1 MTKRPTATWR
11 MTDALATKLRSFEG
25 KVRLRRFAKGE
36 QLYRQDE
43 VNTCFYFVKSG
54 LVQVSIFRRDG
65 TEVVLENMGP
75 NALCGE
81 GAAFDGLPRFS
92 TAVAV
97 EATEALEFDTAR
109 LESLIL
115 EDPQFAL
122 ALLRLTSL
130 KQRILALRLEH
141 LVSNDPEE
149 RILELLGRLSR
160 MFAVD
165 HERGRKILTHLTHE
179 QIASMTGTSRVTVT
193 RTLGRLRDK
202 GMLAVEDGY
211 TILAIDLPPQLP
223 HRG

>member
-1 MTKRPTATWR
+1 
-11 MTDALATKLRSFEG
+11 
-25 KVRLRRFAKGE
+25 
-36 QLYRQDE
+36 
-43 VNTCFYFVKSG
+43 
-54 LVQVSIFRRDG
+54 
-65 TEVVLENMGP
+65 MGP

-97 EATEALEFDTAR
+97 EATEALEFDTSR
-109 LESLIL
+109 LVSLMR
-115 EDPQFAL
+115 EDPEFAL

-149 RILELLGRLSR
+149 RILELLSRLSK

-165 HERGRKILTHLTHE
+165 HERGRKILTYLTHE

-202 GMLAVEDGY
+202 GKLYVEDGY
-211 TILAIDLPPQLP
+211 TILAKDLDD
-223 HRG
+223 

>member
-1 MTKRPTATWR
+1 
-11 MTDALATKLRSFEG
+11 
-25 KVRLRRFAKGE
+25 VRLRRFSEGE

-43 VNTCFYFVKSG
+43 INSHFYFIKSG

-92 TAVAV
+92 SAVAV
-97 EATEALEFDTAR
+97 EPTEALEFDVAR
-109 LESLIL
+109 LEALMR
-115 EDPQFAL
+115 EDPEFAL

-149 RILELLGRLSR
+149 RILELLSRLSE

-165 HERGRKILTHLTHE
+165 HKMGRKILTHLTHE

-202 GMLAVEDGY
+202 GKLSVEEGY
-211 TILAIDLPPQLP
+211 TILAGDLED
-223 HRG
+223 

>member
-1 MTKRPTATWR
+1 MVTVSISW
-11 MTDALATKLRSFEG
+11 
-25 KVRLRRFAKGE
+25 
-36 QLYRQDE
+36 
-43 VNTCFYFVKSG
+43 KSG
-54 LVQVSIFRRDG
+54 LVQVSDLQAGRNRG
-65 TEVVLENMGP
+65 RAGEHGAQRP
-75 NALCGE
+75 CAGKAAL
-81 GAAFDGLPRFS
+81 AFDGLPRFS

-97 EATEALEFDTAR
+97 EMTEALEFDTAR
-109 LESLIL
+109 LETLMR
-115 EDPQFAL
+115 EDPEFAL

-149 RILELLGRLSR
+149 RILELLSRLSK

-202 GMLAVEDGY
+202 GMLSVEDGY
-211 TILAIDLPPQLP
+211 TILAKDLDV
-223 HRG
+223 

>member
-1 MTKRPTATWR
+1 MSKKPAATWR
-11 MTDALATKLRSFEG
+11 MTDALAAKLQSFEG
-25 KVRLRRFAKGE
+25 RVRLRRFSEGE

-43 VNTCFYFVKSG
+43 INSHFYFIKSG

-92 TAVAV
+92 SAVAV
-97 EATEALEFDTAR
+97 EPTEALEFDVAR
-109 LESLIL
+109 LEALMR
-115 EDPQFAL
+115 EDPEFAL

-149 RILELLGRLSR
+149 RILELLSRLSE

-165 HERGRKILTHLTHE
+165 HKMGRKILTHLTHE

-202 GMLAVEDGY
+202 GKLSVEEGY
-211 TILAIDLPPQLP
+211 TILANDLED
-223 HRG
+223 

>member
-1 MTKRPTATWR
+1 MPKKPAATWR
-11 MTDALATKLRSFEG
+11 MTDALAAKLRSFEG
-25 KVRLRRFAKGE
+25 KVRLRRFAEGE

-43 VNTCFYFVKSG
+43 INSCFYFVKSG

-97 EATEALEFDTAR
+97 EITEALEFDTTR
-109 LESLIL
+109 LATLMR
-115 EDPQFAL
+115 EDPEFAL

-149 RILELLGRLSR
+149 RILELLSRLSE
-160 MFAVD
+160 MFAID

-202 GMLAVEDGY
+202 GMLFVEDGY
-211 TILAIDLPPQLP
+211 TILARDIDV
-223 HRG
+223 

>member
-1 MTKRPTATWR
+1 MTKKPAATWR
-11 MTDALATKLRSFEG
+11 MTDVLAAKLRSFEG
-25 KVRLRRFAKGE
+25 KVKLRRFVEGE

-43 VNTCFYFVKSG
+43 VNSCFYFVKSG

-97 EATEALEFDTAR
+97 EATEALEFDTSR
-109 LESLIL
+109 LVSLMR
-115 EDPQFAL
+115 EDPEFAL

-149 RILELLGRLSR
+149 RILELLSRLSK

-165 HERGRKILTHLTHE
+165 HERGRKILTYLTHE

-202 GMLAVEDGY
+202 GKLYVEDGY
-211 TILAIDLPPQLP
+211 TILAKDLDD
-223 HRG
+223 

>member
-1 MTKRPTATWR
+1 MSKKPAATWR
-11 MTDALATKLRSFEG
+11 MTDALAAKLKSFEG
-25 KVRLRRFAKGE
+25 RVRLRRFSEGE

-43 VNTCFYFVKSG
+43 INSLFYFIKSG

-92 TAVAV
+92 SAVAV
-97 EATEALEFDTAR
+97 EPTEALEFDVAP
-109 LESLIL
+109 LEALMR
-115 EDPQFAL
+115 EDPEFAL

-149 RILELLGRLSR
+149 RILELLSRLSE

-165 HERGRKILTHLTHE
+165 HKMGRKILTHLTHE

-202 GMLAVEDGY
+202 GKLSVEDGY
-211 TILAIDLPPQLP
+211 TILASDLED
-223 HRG
+223 

>member
-1 MTKRPTATWR
+1 MSKKPAATWR
-11 MTDALATKLRSFEG
+11 MTDALAAKLRSFEG
-25 KVRLRRFAKGE
+25 KVRLRRFAEGE

-92 TAVAV
+92 SAVAV
-97 EATEALEFDTAR
+97 EPTEALEFDTAR
-109 LESLIL
+109 LEVLMR
-115 EDPQFAL
+115 EDPEFAL

-141 LVSNDPEE
+141 LVSNDPEAHS
-149 RILELLGRLSR
+149 RIAQPIEQDVRRRSR
-160 MFAVD
+160 TRPED
-165 HERGRKILTHLTHE
+165 SD
-179 QIASMTGTSRVTVT
+179 ASHA
-193 RTLGRLRDK
+193 RTDCIDDR
-202 GMLAVEDGY
+202 
-211 TILAIDLPPQLP
+211 DLPCDRDPDAWP
-223 HRG
+223 VA

>member
-1 MTKRPTATWR
+1 MTKKPAATWR
-11 MTDALATKLRSFEG
+11 MADILAAKLLSFEG
-25 KVRLRRFAKGE
+25 KVRLRSFSEGE
-36 QLYRQDE
+36 QLYRQGE
-43 VNTCFYFVKSG
+43 INSCFYFVKSG

-92 TAVAV
+92 TAAAV
-97 EATEALEFDTAR
+97 EDTQALEFDAAR
-109 LESLIL
+109 FEPLIRA
-115 EDPQFAL
+115 DPELAL
-122 ALLRLTSL
+122 AMLRLTSQ

-149 RILELLGRLSR
+149 RILELLHRLSE

-165 HERGRKILTHLTHE
+165 HARGRKILTYLTHE

-202 GMLAVEDGY
+202 GMLFVEDGY
-211 TILAIDLPPQLP
+211 TILARRI
-223 HRG
+223 RN

>member
-1 MTKRPTATWR
+1 MTKKPAATWR
-11 MTDALATKLRSFEG
+11 MTDALAAKLLSFEG
-25 KVRLRRFAKGE
+25 KVRSRRYTEGE
-36 QLYRQDE
+36 QLYRQGE
-43 VNTCFYFVKSG
+43 INSSFYFVKSG

-92 TAVAV
+92 SAVAV
-97 EATEALEFDTAR
+97 ETTEALVFDTVR
-109 LESLIL
+109 IEGLMR
-115 EDPQFAL
+115 EDPEFAL

-149 RILELLGRLSR
+149 RILELLGRLSE

-193 RTLGRLRDK
+193 RTLGRLRER
-202 GMLAVEDGY
+202 GLLSVEDGF
-211 TILAIDLPPQLP
+211 TILMKDL
-223 HRG
+223 RK

>member
-1 MTKRPTATWR
+1 MTKKPAATWR
-11 MTDALATKLRSFEG
+11 MADALSAKLLSFEG
-25 KVRLRRFAKGE
+25 KVRLRRFAAAE
-36 QLYRQDE
+36 QLYRQGE
-43 VNTCFYFVKSG
+43 INTCFYFVKSG

-109 LESLIL
+109 LEALMR
-115 EDPQFAL
+115 EDPEFAL
-122 ALLRLTSL
+122 AMLRLTSL

-149 RILELLGRLSR
+149 RILELLRRLSE

-165 HERGRKILTHLTHE
+165 HERGRKILTYLTHE
-179 QIASMTGTSRVTVT
+179 QIAAMTGTSRVTVT

-202 GMLAVEDGY
+202 GTLSVEDGY
-211 TILAIDLPPQLP
+211 TILAGDLEI
-223 HRG
+223 

>member
-1 MTKRPTATWR
+1 MTRKPAATWR
-11 MTDALATKLRSFEG
+11 MTDALAAKLQSFEG

-97 EATEALEFDTAR
+97 EATEALEFDIAR
-109 LESLIL
+109 LESLMR
-115 EDPQFAL
+115 EDPEFAL

-149 RILELLGRLSR
+149 RILELLGRLSK

-202 GMLAVEDGY
+202 GMLSVEDGY
-211 TILAIDLPPQLP
+211 TILGRNLDT
-223 HRG
+223 

>member
-1 MTKRPTATWR
+1 MAKKPAATWR
-11 MTDALATKLRSFEG
+11 MTDALAAKLQSYEG
-25 KVRLRRFAKGE
+25 KVRLRRFAEGD
-36 QLYRQDE
+36 QLYRQAE
-43 VNTCFYFVKSG
+43 VNTHFYFVKSG

-92 TAVAV
+92 TATAV
-97 EATEALEFDTAR
+97 EATEALEFDAAHIEALMR
-109 LESLIL
+109 
-115 EDPQFAL
+115 EDPEFAL

-149 RILELLGRLSR
+149 RILELLSRLSR

-165 HERGRKILTHLTHE
+165 HERGRKILTYLTHE

-202 GMLAVEDGY
+202 GMLSVEDGY
-211 TILAIDLPPQLP
+211 TILAKDLD
-223 HRG
+223 G

>member
-1 MTKRPTATWR
+1 MSKKPAATWR
-11 MTDALATKLRSFEG
+11 MTDALAAKLRSFEG
-25 KVRLRRFAKGE
+25 KVRLRRFAEGE

-43 VNTCFYFVKSG
+43 VNSCFYFVKSG

-97 EATEALEFDTAR
+97 EPTEALEFDTAK
-109 LESLIL
+109 LESLIRD
-115 EDPQFAL
+115 DPEFAL
-122 ALLRLTSL
+122 AMLRLTSL

-149 RILELLGRLSR
+149 RILELLNRLQPGRIEPEKAIITKQATVSPPPELAYIVMAVPLIAVIIYFVVAYINKPTPPSWPYEP
-160 MFAVD
+160 FA
-165 HERGRKILTHLTHE
+165 
-179 QIASMTGTSRVTVT
+179 MTTTGPR
-193 RTLGRLRDK
+193 
-202 GMLAVEDGY
+202 
-211 TILAIDLPPQLP
+211 
-223 HRG
+223 

>member
-1 MTKRPTATWR
+1 MSKKPAATWR
-11 MTDALATKLRSFEG
+11 MTDALAAKLKSFEG
-25 KVRLRRFAKGE
+25 RARLRRFSEGE

-43 VNTCFYFVKSG
+43 INSHFYFIKSG

-92 TAVAV
+92 SAVAV
-97 EATEALEFDTAR
+97 EPTEALEFDVAR
-109 LESLIL
+109 LEALMR
-115 EDPQFAL
+115 EDPEFAL

-149 RILELLGRLSR
+149 RILELLSRLSE

-165 HERGRKILTHLTHE
+165 HKMGRKILTHLTHE

-202 GMLAVEDGY
+202 GKLSVEDGY
-211 TILAIDLPPQLP
+211 TILANDLED
-223 HRG
+223 

>member
-1 MTKRPTATWR
+1 MAKKPAATWR
-11 MTDALATKLRSFEG
+11 MTDALAAKLQSFEG
-25 KVRLRRFAKGE
+25 KVRLRRFAEGE

-43 VNTCFYFVKSG
+43 VNRCFYFVKSG

-92 TAVAV
+92 TATAV
-97 EATEALEFDTAR
+97 EATEALEFDAAHIEALMR
-109 LESLIL
+109 
-115 EDPQFAL
+115 EDPEFAL

-149 RILELLGRLSR
+149 RILELLSRLSR

-202 GMLAVEDGY
+202 GKLFVEEGY
-211 TILAIDLPPQLP
+211 TILAGDLDA
-223 HRG
+223 

>member
-1 MTKRPTATWR
+1 MGDPLAA
-11 MTDALATKLRSFEG
+11 ALLSFEG
-25 KVRLRRFAKGE
+25 RVGRRHFQQGE
-36 QLYRQDE
+36 HLYRQGE
-43 VNTCFYFVKSG
+43 ISPCFYFVKSG
-54 LVQVSIFRRDG
+54 LVQVSIIRRDG

-97 EATEALEFDTAR
+97 EETEVLEFNVSR
-109 LESLIL
+109 LDKLVQAEPAL
-115 EDPQFAL
+115 AL

-130 KQRILALRLEH
+130 KQRVLALRLEH

-149 RILELLGRLSR
+149 RILELLHRLSE

-165 HERGRKILTHLTHE
+165 HAKGRKILTYVTHE

-193 RTLGRLRDK
+193 RTLRRLRDK
-202 GMLAVEDGY
+202 GNLLVEDGY
-211 TILAIDLPPQLP
+211 TILA
-223 HRG
+223 RKFET

>member
-1 MTKRPTATWR
+1 MSKKPAATWR
-11 MTDALATKLRSFEG
+11 MTDALAAKLKSFEG
-25 KVRLRRFAKGE
+25 RARLRRFSEGE

-43 VNTCFYFVKSG
+43 INSHFYFIKSG

-92 TAVAV
+92 SAVAV
-97 EATEALEFDTAR
+97 EPTEALEFDVAR
-109 LESLIL
+109 LEALMR
-115 EDPQFAL
+115 EDPEFAL

-149 RILELLGRLSR
+149 RILELLSRLSE

-165 HERGRKILTHLTHE
+165 HKMGRKILTHLTHE

-202 GMLAVEDGY
+202 GKLSVEDGY
-211 TILAIDLPPQLP
+211 TILANDLEN
-223 HRG
+223 